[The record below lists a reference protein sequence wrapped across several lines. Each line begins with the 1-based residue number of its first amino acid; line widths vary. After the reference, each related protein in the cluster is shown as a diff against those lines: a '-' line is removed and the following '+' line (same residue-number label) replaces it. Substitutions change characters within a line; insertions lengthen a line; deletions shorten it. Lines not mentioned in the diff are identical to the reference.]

1 MRASNWSSAL
11 SATEPFFDWS
21 TYQRHFE
28 SPFLVLLICGF
39 VVGYSFKPI
48 LDTSRFD
55 LIKNEFESRE
65 AILKEQLQCGKL
77 RR

>member
-1 MRASNWSSAL
+1 MIGPPISVKLKA
-11 SATEPFFDWS
+11 
-21 TYQRHFE
+21 H
-28 SPFLVLLICGF
+28 LVLLICGF

-77 RR
+77 RLGMF

>member
-1 MRASNWSSAL
+1 MGVLGRGM
-11 SATEPFFDWS
+11 
-21 TYQRHFE
+21 YVIGQRIRK
-28 SPFLVLLICGF
+28 PVLVLLICGF

-77 RR
+77 

>member
-1 MRASNWSSAL
+1 MGVLGRGM
-11 SATEPFFDWS
+11 
-21 TYQRHFE
+21 YVIGQRIRK
-28 SPFLVLLICGF
+28 PVLVLLICGF

-65 AILKEQLQCGKL
+65 AILKEQLQCGKFCVTL
-77 RR
+77 LAKSAIL